1 MPVNWDSNSYCPT
14 LFMPTGEKVKFYRY
28 FGVQIPSPAYPLEQT
43 KYDDIIDRIKDVMR
57 N

>member
-1 MPVNWDSNSYCPT
+1 MS
-14 LFMPTGEKVKFYRY
+14 TGVKVTFYMY

-43 KYDDIIDRIKDVMR
+43 KYDDIINSIKDVMR